1 MIADELC
8 DKCYD
13 ENRSKS
19 NGKENV
25 RPKAKRQ
32 DTMLGNQKQNKDH
45 RYHRIHTETKVEMGR
60 SFRKTRG
67 Q

>member
-1 MIADELC
+1 MRT
-8 DKCYD
+8 
-13 ENRSKS
+13 ENHSKS

-32 DTMLGNQKQNKDH
+32 DTMLGNQKKNKDH
-45 RYHRIHTETKVEMGR
+45 RYHRIHTETKVEMGW
-60 SFRKTRG
+60 SYSKTRG